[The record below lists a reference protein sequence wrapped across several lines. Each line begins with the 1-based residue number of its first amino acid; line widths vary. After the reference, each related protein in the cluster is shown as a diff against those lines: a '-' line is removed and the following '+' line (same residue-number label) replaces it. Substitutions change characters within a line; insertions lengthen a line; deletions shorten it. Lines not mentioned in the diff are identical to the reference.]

1 MNDPSQISE
10 NTPSVDNDDTP
21 ESHETSPKTGKGVGL
36 SAKLTGLVIGS
47 VMFTALVIG
56 SVSFL
61 VARYEIHTVEQEK
74 LLSLTETRKA
84 TIEDYLLSIEQDTRT
99 LANSETVQNATL
111 QFSAAWSGTWHQA
124 SGKTSENVYSGQPSP
139 GRTKAPAG

>member
-1 MNDPSQISE
+1 MSQNGLNAEDSTVTESE
-10 NTPSVDNDDTP
+10 VSEQMS
-21 ESHETSPKTGKGVGL
+21 ESAPKQTRGVGL

-61 VARYEIHTVEQEK
+61 VARYEIHEVEQEK
-74 LLSLTETRKA
+74 LISLTETRKA
-84 TIEDYLLSIEQDTRT
+84 TIADYLQSIEQDTRT

-111 QFSAAWSGTWHQA
+111 QFSASWSGLGT
-124 SGKTSENVYSGQPSP
+124 N
-139 GRTKAPAG
+139 